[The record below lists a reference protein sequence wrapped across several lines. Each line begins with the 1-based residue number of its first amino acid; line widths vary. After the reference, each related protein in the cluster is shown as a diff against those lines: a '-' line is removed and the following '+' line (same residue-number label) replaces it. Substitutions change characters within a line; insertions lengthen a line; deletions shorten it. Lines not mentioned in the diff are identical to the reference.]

1 MEVHSTACLQ
11 AGAARDYALSQ
22 EFAKRQSHP
31 CAGIRAARPADLGAV
46 EQLCELLQAD
56 GIPPPDLIS
65 AFGSPDYRHY
75 VVEREGQ
82 VCVHFTPPASLAIYR
97 HLVSEREGQVPHNRR

>member
-1 MEVHSTACLQ
+1 M
-11 AGAARDYALSQ
+11 
-22 EFAKRQSHP
+22 
-31 CAGIRAARPADLGAV
+31 
-46 EQLCELLQAD
+46 EQLCALLQED

-82 VCVHFTPPASLAIYR
+82 ARATDLA
-97 HLVSEREGQVPHNRR
+97 VPSAHSILFFCQ

>member
-1 MEVHSTACLQ
+1 M
-11 AGAARDYALSQ
+11 
-22 EFAKRQSHP
+22 
-31 CAGIRAARPADLGAV
+31 

-82 VCVHFTPPASLAIYR
+82 VRSVRQTSPGCQVKSRCSGEGSEVMSRWVPQLFELALQYR
-97 HLVSEREGQVPHNRR
+97 HKCAGSESWSWT